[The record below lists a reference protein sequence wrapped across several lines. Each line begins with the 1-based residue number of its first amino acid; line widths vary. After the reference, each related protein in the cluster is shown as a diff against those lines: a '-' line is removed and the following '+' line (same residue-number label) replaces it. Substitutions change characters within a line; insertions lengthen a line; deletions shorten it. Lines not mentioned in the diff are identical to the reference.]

1 MIYILKKK
9 TSEKLGFKIENLGA
23 CIQLS
28 NTILEVNDEFL
39 SYNTIRRFYGLVKSP
54 KKTSKKTLDIIS
66 RYNGYH
72 DYSHF
77 TKSFKFENKWKLQN
91 DLYEYMHDGNSK
103 EIIQFVKKTLRYKDD
118 HIGIIIQII
127 RELILLKKYEIITA
141 VFELEELSFNKL
153 TYDEIS
159 HIGNG
164 IGLLLRTIVV
174 EKSVIKKLIE
184 IKNYQDLVLTMFVDY
199 SHLNGYYFDH
209 ISVLKSTKTPPHLTA
224 FKKCLSNLINYLNKK
239 KLPKNEVSIKNDFH
253 PILKSRIIAQKML
266 YNESSL
272 LKSLNDYVKDE
283 KSSFLPIDYF
293 YEIIIT
299 AMITKCYFVMEW
311 IIDQVEKN
319 NTEKYIYHIRHLQHF
334 YLMKSM
340 YYASKNNKKRYI
352 NAKNQFS
359 LETSSTSYKEF
370 LRIFMIIGEYHFAN
384 EQDKNSFKN
393 EYKILTKKL
402 GYSLFDD
409 SYLELV

>member
-1 MIYILKKK
+1 VIQILKKK
-9 TSEKLGFKIENLGA
+9 TSEKVGFKIENLGN
-23 CIQLS
+23 CVQLS

-54 KKTSKKTLDIIS
+54 KKTSKKTLDILA

-91 DLYEYMHDGNSK
+91 DLYEQMHDGNSK
-103 EIIQFVKKTLRYKDD
+103 EIVLFVKKTLRYQND

-127 RELILLKKYEIITA
+127 RELLILKKYEIITDI
-141 VFELEELSFNKL
+141 FELKELNFNKL
-153 TYDEIS
+153 TYDEIT

-164 IGLLLRTIVV
+164 LGLLLRTIAI
-174 EKSVIKKLIE
+174 EKSIIQKLIS

-199 SHLNGYYFDH
+199 SHLNGYYYDH
-209 ISVLKSTKTPPHLTA
+209 IKALESTKTLPHLTA
-224 FKKCLSNLINYLNKK
+224 FKKCLSNLIHYLNKE
-239 KLPKNEVSIKNDFH
+239 KLPVNEVSIKSDFH
-253 PILKSRIIAQKML
+253 PILKSRIMAQKML
-266 YNESSL
+266 YDEPYL
-272 LKSLNDYVKDE
+272 IKSLNNYVNTE
-283 KSSFLPIDYF
+283 LLSLLPIEYF
-293 YEIIIT
+293 YELIIT
-299 AMITKCYFVMEW
+299 AMITKNYNAMEW
-311 IIDQVEKN
+311 IIEQVERN

-340 YYASKNNKKRYI
+340 FYASKNNKSLYL

-359 LETSSTSYKEF
+359 LETASTSYKELLKVF
-370 LRIFMIIGEYHFAN
+370 VIMGEYHFAK
-384 EQDKNSFKN
+384 EKDKILFRI
-393 EYKILTKKL
+393 EYKKLTKKL